1 MGFEEYMAKNAKT
14 HITITFPTF
23 NVKNK
28 QFLVSFGDDGKWTVK
43 DVGTTAV
50 TNPVDAERIA
60 SLVKNGCPFD
70 LAKKI
75 VEGGVLDKGRDY
87 YLKTIKTQPVDLPKE
102 QKAKAVVEPPV
113 KNEPPVEKPSKE
125 DIDGDKVELGG
136 SRTDELF
143 ETTYQKMV
151 ADIEKNLDSNKQPE
165 VTKDDV
171 ENIGKK
177 FEGVLRRFS
186 PDQFAALI
194 KLMNGISEPHT
205 GGKKFR
211 IPKPV
216 VNMPDIDLRMDV
228 FGELRHYIQQEGKN
242 KKYDISPDHFAHDI
256 IFWDTPDYPDA
267 DLLHFVGNWSELFM
281 YSMRVDR
288 NRGFDGWL
296 DFIMNYDRETREYI
310 IKALDGISG
319 IDIYRLKRIARI

>member
-1 MGFEEYMAKNAKT
+1 MRMSYEEFMAT
-14 HITITFPTF
+14 EGRSHITITFPTF
-23 NVKNK
+23 NVENK
-28 QFLVSFGDDGKWTVK
+28 QYLVSFGPDGKWTVK

-50 TNPVDAERIA
+50 TNPVDAERIS

-75 VEGGVLDKGRDY
+75 VEGKCCDY
-87 YLKTIKTQPVDLPKE
+87 PPKTIKTEPVDLPKE

-113 KNEPPVEKPSKE
+113 KKPSKKIGE
-125 DIDGDKVELGG
+125 DADGDKVELKGG
-136 SRTDELF
+136 RTDELF

-194 KLMNGISEPHT
+194 KLLNGISEPHT
-205 GGKKFR
+205 GRKKFR

-242 KKYDISPDHFAHDI
+242 KKYDISPEHFAHDI

-267 DLLHFVGNWSELFM
+267 DLLRFVRNWSELFM

-319 IDIYRLKRIARI
+319 IELYRLKRIARI

>member
-1 MGFEEYMAKNAKT
+1 MSFEEFMATDAKS

-23 NVKNK
+23 NVENK
-28 QFLVSFGDDGKWTVK
+28 QYLVSFGPDGKWTVK

-60 SLVKNGCPFD
+60 ALIKNGCPVED
-70 LAKKI
+70 AKAI
-75 VEGGVLDKGRDY
+75 VAGRKPKLKPLKDY
-87 YLKTIKTQPVDLPKE
+87 KVPKE
-102 QKAKAVVEPPV
+102 PPF
-113 KNEPPVEKPSKE
+113 KKPSKKIAE
-125 DIDGDKVELGG
+125 DTDGDKVELKGG
-136 SRTDELF
+136 HTDELF
-143 ETTYQKMV
+143 ETTYRKMV
-151 ADIEKNLDSNKQPE
+151 AEIEKNLDSDKQPE
-165 VTKDDV
+165 TTKETD

-177 FEGVLRRFS
+177 FEGVLRRFT

-205 GGKKFR
+205 GRKKFR
-211 IPKPV
+211 IPEPV

-242 KKYDISPDHFAHDI
+242 KKYDISPEHFAHDI

-267 DLLHFVGNWSELFM
+267 DLLRFVRNWSELFM

-319 IDIYRLKRIARI
+319 IELYRLKRIARI